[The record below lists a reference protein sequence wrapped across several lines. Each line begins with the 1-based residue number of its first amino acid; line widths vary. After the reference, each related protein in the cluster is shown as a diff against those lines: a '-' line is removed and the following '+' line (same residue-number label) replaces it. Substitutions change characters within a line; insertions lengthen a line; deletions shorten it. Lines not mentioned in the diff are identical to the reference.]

1 MSLRVQVV
9 LSAEERARFHQ
20 QAARDGMSLSAW
32 MRQAAAARLAAAEAE
47 EVEFSGAGLERLF
60 RACDVR
66 EQGAEPDWTDHRR
79 SIDTGRAGKTEAP

>member
-9 LSAEERARFHQ
+9 LSAEERARFHR

-32 MRQAAAARLAAAEAE
+32 MREAAAARLAAAEAA
-47 EVEFSGAGLERLF
+47 EVEFSRANLDRLF

-66 EQGAEPDWTDHRR
+66 EQGAEPDWTDHLRA
-79 SIDTGRAGKTEAP
+79 IDAGRTGSTEAP